1 MADNPEVISAR
12 QRDDLFNRLR
22 DDPAFRET
30 MKRDWRAAVR
40 ELGINPEQVAKGALS
55 RREVADFLA
64 QRAGWTIEIIIFS
77 RFSGAE
83 SVEVGEAVNFA
94 AR

>member
-12 QRDDLFNRLR
+12 QRDDLFNKLR

-40 ELGINPEQVAKGALS
+40 EIGINPEQLAKGALS
-55 RREVADFLA
+55 RSEVADFLA
-64 QRAGWTIEIIIFS
+64 QRAGWTIEIVISS
-77 RFSGAE
+77 RFSDAE
-83 SVEVGEAVNFA
+83 RVAVNEAVNFA